1 MGVHRYGR
9 FDFDGSSLDEH
20 AEEHQGNDELV
31 DLAAMQT
38 LLHAG
43 TVYGADPKRFQAN
56 SFLPPSTGFDLEV
69 RECQGIGENH
79 GEADGHTN

>member
-56 SFLPPSTGFDLEV
+56 S
-69 RECQGIGENH
+69 
-79 GEADGHTN
+79 

>member
-43 TVYGADPKRFQAN
+43 TVYDADPKRFQAN
-56 SFLPPSTGFDLEV
+56 SCLPPSIGSDLEV
-69 RECQGIGENH
+69 REWQGIGENH